1 MAMANIYHARDGHQ
15 EAEEEDRKLWCRP
28 FFKNTQLA
36 NLNLWIIN
44 HPKNYQ
50 IPQTCSIAHPEK
62 DLTWQTQV
70 ADWLLWS
77 VLATRLAPFFAVAPT
92 NLVNLRCQ
100 KTFSKMA
107 SCGITPRK
115 WGEWDFFLN
124 QTSLDIAARDGRA
137 PNFHMRMAI
146 PNWRTWVDYELD
158 EFLIATILPAVQ
170 FNRVANWPQ

>member
-28 FFKNTQLA
+28 FFENTQLA
-36 NLNLWIIN
+36 NLNLWILN

-77 VLATRLAPFFAVAPT
+77 VLATRLAPFLLLLQPIWLICDARQ
-92 NLVNLRCQ
+92 L
-100 KTFSKMA
+100 S
-107 SCGITPRK
+107 RK
-115 WGEWDFFLN
+115 WHPAELRPASEVSEIFFLN